1 LESGRVEEK
10 TRKEK
15 TRRVDLARPG
25 QKPGCNLLTF
35 FFLLKQRNFDLKK
48 KLTRMTRSKPRIQ
61 ALYWIKSKNYDL

>member
-25 QKPGCNLLTF
+25 QKPGCNLLIF

-48 KLTRMTRSKPRIQ
+48 KIDPNDPIKIQ
-61 ALYWIKSKNYDL
+61 NPNLILDQI

>member
-48 KLTRMTRSKPRIQ
+48 KIDPNDPIKIQ
-61 ALYWIKSKNYDL
+61 NPNLILDQI